1 MNVPGSNLL
10 AQALTVICSQPFR
23 YYRYKGKTINRYG
36 IDIIEY
42 EPPVTLRGSI
52 QAVGND
58 VYHERGLDFQKQYIE
73 VWTERDTNGFFRG
86 KSSDQMEH
94 NGRRYQ
100 LVDEDDWHPIDGWD
114 SFLAVEVA
122 TQ

>member
-1 MNVPGSNLL
+1 MCIRDRFG
-10 AQALTVICSQPFR
+10 A
-23 YYRYKGKTINRYG
+23 
-36 IDIIEY
+36 
-42 EPPVTLRGSI
+42 
-52 QAVGND
+52 
-58 VYHERGLDFQKQYIE
+58 
-73 VWTERDTNGFFRG
+73 ERDTNGFFRG